1 MSKTLFKNLRIV
13 NPAGAPVYI
22 ANGCISSNEGIIDH
36 VGGTPSN
43 QSEYDEII
51 DMKGKTALP
60 GMINAHTHLYS
71 ALSLGMPSPRRIPK
85 SFIEKLRNVWW
96 KLDLALDEASTYA
109 SYQAGIL
116 ACLRAGVTTIMDHH
130 SSQNFISGSIS
141 RLVEVANRFGVR
153 ITTAFEVTDRNGPQR
168 FEAALNENL
177 VAIRDFSNHPYVHP
191 MMGLHASFTLSDTSL
206 KIIAG
211 QLDKFDN
218 PGVHIHVGEDKADQ
232 QDALDRG
239 FDSVLDRLTKM
250 DLLNKNSLII
260 HGVHL
265 PEQDIAALKKA
276 RAFLVHCPTSN
287 ANNRVGLMSGDLTRK
302 LTVGLGTD
310 GMQANMLIETK
321 EGELIRSSH
330 ISGRDRNLDY
340 LNLLFKQNATIASRL
355 FNQKIGLLEKGYHAD
370 FAVYDYHP
378 RTKFTEYNVAGHILG
393 GMQRPCDVVTR
404 GKFRI
409 RANKFVNI
417 NEDEI
422 LANARLESVKL
433 WEKIQQ
439 IG

>member
-1 MSKTLFKNLRIV
+1 MSKTLFKNLRII
-13 NPAGAPVYI
+13 NPAGTPVYI
-22 ANGCISSNEGIIDH
+22 ANGCISSNDGIIDH

-43 QSEYDEII
+43 QSDYDEVL
-51 DMKGKTALP
+51 DMKGKTAVP
-60 GMINAHTHLYS
+60 GMIDAHTHLYS
-71 ALSLGMPSPRRIPK
+71 ALSLGMPSPRKIPR

-116 ACLRAGVTTIMDHH
+116 ACLRSGVTTIMDHH
-130 SSQNFISGSIS
+130 SSQNFISGSTS

-168 FEAALNENL
+168 FEAGLHENL
-177 VAIRDFSNHPYVHP
+177 VAMRDFSIHPYVHP

-211 QLDKFDN
+211 HLDKFDN
-218 PGVHIHVGEDKADQ
+218 PGIHIHVGEDKADQ
-232 QDALDRG
+232 QDAIDRG
-239 FDSVLDRLTKM
+239 FESVIDRLTKM
-250 DLLNKNSLII
+250 DVLNKNSLII
-260 HGVHL
+260 HGIYL
-265 PEQDIAALKKA
+265 SEADYAAIKQA

-287 ANNRVGLMSGDLTRK
+287 ANNRVGLMPGEVMK
-302 LTVGLGTD
+302 KMTVGLGTD
-310 GMQANMLIETK
+310 GMQANMLREAK
-321 EGELIRSSH
+321 EGALIRSSH
-330 ISGRDRNLDY
+330 ISGRDRNIGYLD
-340 LNLLFKQNATIASRL
+340 LLFKQNAAIASRL
-355 FNQKIGLLEKGYHAD
+355 FNQKIGLIEKGYHAD
-370 FAVYDYHP
+370 FVLYDYQS
-378 RTKFTEYNVAGHILG
+378 RTKFTEYNVADQMLN

-409 RANKFVNI
+409 RSNKFVNI

-422 LANARLESVKL
+422 LANARLQSVKL
-433 WEKIQQ
+433 WEKVQQ